1 MMIMAR
7 GTYCI
12 FKIGTNRFYKECNK
26 SILKMPSQIR
36 CAKLL
41 TSIWLTTK
49 PEIELQNLS

>member
-1 MMIMAR
+1 MIMAR

-49 PEIELQNLS
+49 PEIEL